1 METQRKENRKRI
13 KKDASHMGWGLII
26 YTILSIVIVMIPI
39 FIAGVYLIVNYSES
53 AEQNAIFT
61 QILEQLEASGTFS
74 IIGVCLGTLFLFAFF
89 RKSVTISTITQ
100 KGKKMNINIFL
111 QVLCVFLGCQFFFI
125 ICDNLLEKGL
135 NLIGYSAVADIEAAS
150 EISTTFSMFLYAS
163 VVGPIVEELIYRGFV
178 LRSFQKYGKIA
189 AIIISSI
196 LFGVMHAN
204 IPQGMFAF
212 AVGLVLGYVAI
223 EYSIWWAIAL
233 HIFNNCIFNDLF
245 GMALSGLNEQMQN
258 MISIVVIVFFGIAGG
273 FILWKN
279 RHRIKKFIEEN
290 RTEKRV
296 YFYIFS
302 AVGMFLF
309 IAAEMFIAITSL
321 QKI

>member
-13 KKDASHMGWGLII
+13 KKDATHVGWGLSI
-26 YTILSIVIVMIPI
+26 YTILTILIVMIP
-39 FIAGVYLIVNYSES
+39 FLIAGVYLGVNYPDASE
-53 AEQNAIFT
+53 QDAIFT
-61 QILEQLEASGTFS
+61 QVMEQCEASGTFS

-89 RKSVTISTITQ
+89 RKSVTVSTLTQ

-111 QVLCVFLGCQFFFI
+111 QVLCVFFSCQFFFI

-135 NLIGYSAVADIEAAS
+135 NLIGYSAVADMEAAS
-150 EISTTFSMFLYAS
+150 EISTTVSMFLYAS
-163 VVGPIVEELIYRGFV
+163 IVGPIVEELIYRGFV
-178 LRSFQKYGKIA
+178 LCSFQKYGKVA

-245 GMALSGLNEQMQN
+245 GMALSGLNEQIMPQCTIYV
-258 MISIVVIVFFGIAGG
+258 MS
-273 FILWKN
+273 
-279 RHRIKKFIEEN
+279 
-290 RTEKRV
+290 
-296 YFYIFS
+296 
-302 AVGMFLF
+302 
-309 IAAEMFIAITSL
+309 
-321 QKI
+321 